1 MQANTV
7 KEKLKRGETVY
18 GTSLEISLDA
28 EMSLLLGAAGL
39 DFFFVDTEHC
49 PADYHQIQALCRTA
63 RTAGLPALV
72 RVTQNEAHLI
82 TRALDVGATG
92 IIVPRIHSADDARAA
107 VACMKY
113 TPEGQR
119 GFGMR
124 SLIHD
129 FRFTNPVDEM
139 ASANRETMAV
149 LQIESKEG
157 LGCVEQIA
165 AVPHVDALFIGPYD
179 LTISMGIA
187 ERFES
192 AEFWDAVDRVVAACE
207 SAGIAAGI
215 QSPRIGLLHEAR
227 RRGVRF
233 VLYSSDVAV
242 LLDGYK
248 RGLAEVKTLTS

>member
-7 KEKLKRGETVY
+7 KQRLKAGRTVY
-18 GTSLEISLDA
+18 GTSLEISLDP
-28 EMSLLLGAAGL
+28 EMSLLLAAAGL

-49 PADYHQIQALCRTA
+49 PADYHQIQGLCRTA
-63 RTAGLPALV
+63 RTAGLAALV
-72 RVTQNEAHLI
+72 RVTQNEPHLI
-82 TRALDVGATG
+82 TRALDVGAMG
-92 IIVPRIHSADDARAA
+92 IIVPRVHSAGDARAA
-107 VACMKY
+107 VANMKY

-149 LQIESKEG
+149 LQIESTEG
-157 LGCVEQIA
+157 LASVEQIA

-192 AEFWDAVDRVVAACE
+192 AEFWGAVDRVVAACE
-207 SAGIAAGI
+207 RAGIAAGI
-215 QSPRIGLLHEAR
+215 QSPRMDLLHEAQ

-248 RGLAEVKTLTS
+248 RGVAEVKTATK